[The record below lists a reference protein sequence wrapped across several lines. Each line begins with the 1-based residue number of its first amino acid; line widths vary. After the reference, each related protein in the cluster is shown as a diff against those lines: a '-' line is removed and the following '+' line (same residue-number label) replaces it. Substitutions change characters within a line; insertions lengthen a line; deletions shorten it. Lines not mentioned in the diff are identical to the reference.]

1 MAQDTVDDGAPTL
14 TRVPTPGDVRTAPPS
29 GSDPGSDP
37 GDDPVAAALT
47 RLDELADAPLT
58 HHVVVFDAV
67 HEALQERLADA
78 ED

>member
-1 MAQDTVDDGAPTL
+1 MAQDTVDDGAPTQ
-14 TRVPTPGDVRTAPPS
+14 TPVPTPGDVRTGATPS
-29 GSDPGSDP
+29 SSEPA
-37 GDDPVAAALT
+37 DDAVAQALG

-58 HHVVVFDAV
+58 HHVAVFDAI

>member
-1 MAQDTVDDGAPTL
+1 MEQDTVDDGAPTPAA
-14 TRVPTPGDVRTAPPS
+14 VPTPGDVRTGVTPS
-29 GSDPGSDP
+29 GGEPE
-37 GDDPVAAALT
+37 DDAVAAALS

-58 HHVVVFDAV
+58 QHVALFDAV

>member
-1 MAQDTVDDGAPTL
+1 MAQDTVDDGAPVPAAL
-14 TRVPTPGDVRTAPPS
+14 PTPGDLRTGATAS
-29 GSDPGSDP
+29 GPDGS
-37 GDDPVAAALT
+37 GDDTIAAALT

-58 HHVVVFDAV
+58 QHVTVFDAI

>member
-1 MAQDTVDDGAPTL
+1 MAQDTVDDGAPTP
-14 TRVPTPGDVRTAPPS
+14 TPVPTPGDVRTGVTPS
-29 GSDPGSDP
+29 
-37 GDDPVAAALT
+37 DDETADDSVAQALT

-58 HHVVVFDAV
+58 HHVAVFDAI